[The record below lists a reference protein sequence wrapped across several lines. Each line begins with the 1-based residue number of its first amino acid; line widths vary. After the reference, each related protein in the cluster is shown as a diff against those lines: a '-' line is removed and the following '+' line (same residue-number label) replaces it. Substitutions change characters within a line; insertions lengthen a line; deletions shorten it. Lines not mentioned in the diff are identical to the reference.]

1 MAIKNLPA
9 GLRRTGNRKEAFNQV
24 RESSNGVESHY
35 IFHCDSS
42 IVIVGGVIVIVID
55 IVVVVDNKVGH
66 ILNQFRNY
74 IGFHKVERLL
84 CIRR

>member
-1 MAIKNLPA
+1 M
-9 GLRRTGNRKEAFNQV
+9 

-42 IVIVGGVIVIVID
+42 IVD
-55 IVVVVDNKVGH
+55 RIVVVIVFVIVVIVVVFVDVDVYVDVAVVVFVFVDNKVSH

-74 IGFHKVERLL
+74 IGFHEVGSLL
-84 CIRR
+84 CI